1 MNKPPRTAKNYF
13 VGNPKPPLKR
23 GQDSHRMIHCIV
35 WLIIYHKKA
44 FADTKNRY
52 KLGVGGGIIG
62 SARTISEGRKKL
74 HAYAIE
80 NIKLKIRGAE
90 DLIYRCNKALEQLGD
105 DPTNL
110 EQFIGE
116 YKEA

>member
-1 MNKPPRTAKNYF
+1 ME
-13 VGNPKPPLKR
+13 
-23 GQDSHRMIHCIV
+23 
-35 WLIIYHKKA
+35 
-44 FADTKNRY
+44 TKNRHQ
-52 KLGVGGGIIG
+52 LGVGGCIIG
-62 SARTISEGRKKL
+62 SAQTISEGRKKL

-80 NIKLKIRGAE
+80 NIKLKIREAE